1 MPARMLPAQSTAG
14 TCRALPRDM
23 VMTPRVAA
31 VAKLEPSSQESAQL
45 RRNEQGRKNSGSM
58 TPRLMLTRQAMVPLA
73 RQLAVSMPIMTKTSL
88 NAPRGSKKGKFP
100 YPIIL
105 L

>member
-1 MPARMLPAQSTAG
+1 
-14 TCRALPRDM
+14 
-23 VMTPRVAA
+23 MTPRVAA

-73 RQLAVSMPIMTKTSL
+73 RQLAVSMPIMTKTASMGETVRIPERETETRRL
-88 NAPRGSKKGKFP
+88 AGTPSFRAWTKKSP
-100 YPIIL
+100 
-105 L
+105 